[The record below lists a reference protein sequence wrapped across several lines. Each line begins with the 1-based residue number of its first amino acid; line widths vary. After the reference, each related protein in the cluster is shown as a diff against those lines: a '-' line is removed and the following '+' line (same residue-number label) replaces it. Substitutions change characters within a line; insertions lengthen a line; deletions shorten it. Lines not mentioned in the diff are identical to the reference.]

1 MGVNGSDPNLTENTH
16 TYLQAIIRRRNQLMI
31 SGILLAAGE
40 SKRMQPAFKP
50 LLKWGKRTVIGECVH
65 QMRNTQLADIF
76 VVLGHRAEEIRPRL
90 AGTAVQFVV
99 NEDYKKGM
107 LSSVKT
113 GLAML
118 GPNTDAVMIALVD
131 QPMVQ
136 AGLMNTLIEAYGDG
150 SKGIVIPTYKGK
162 HGHPIIVSI
171 GYEEEIML
179 LDEDNPEGLRAF
191 INAHKNDWLEVPVET
206 STVIEDIDVPEDYQ
220 RLSKQAE
227 PLYEYH
233 NWHP

>member
-1 MGVNGSDPNLTENTH
+1 M
-16 TYLQAIIRRRNQLMI
+16 
-31 SGILLAAGE
+31 AAGE

-50 LLKWGKRTVIGECVH
+50 LLKWGKRTVIGECVY

-107 LSSVKT
+107 LSSIKT
-113 GLAML
+113 GLAAL
-118 GPNTDAVMIALVD
+118 GPNTDAVMFALVD
-131 QPMVQ
+131 QPMIK
-136 AGLMNTLIEAYGDG
+136 AELINKLIEAYGDS
-150 SKGIVIPTYKGK
+150 SKGIAIPTYNGK
-162 HGHPIIVSI
+162 HGHPIIVSVS
-171 GYEEEIML
+171 YVEEIML
-179 LDEDNPEGLRAF
+179 LNEDNPEGLRAF
-191 INAHKNDWLEVPVET
+191 INAHKNDWLEVPVEA
-206 STVIEDIDVPEDYQ
+206 STVTEDIDVPEDYQ

>member
-1 MGVNGSDPNLTENTH
+1 
-16 TYLQAIIRRRNQLMI
+16 MI

-50 LLKWGKRTVIGECVH
+50 LLKWGRRTVIGECVH
-65 QMRNTQLADIF
+65 QMRNTELADIF
-76 VVLGHRAEEIRPRL
+76 VVLGHRADEIRPCL
-90 AGTAVQFVV
+90 AGTAVQFAV
-99 NEDYKKGM
+99 NEDYQNGM
-107 LSSVKT
+107 LGSVKT

-131 QPMVQ
+131 QPMVKTE
-136 AGLMNTLIEAYGDG
+136 LMNKLIAAYGDG
-150 SKGIVIPTYKGK
+150 SKGIVIPTYNGK

-171 GYEEEIML
+171 NHVDEIMK
-179 LDEDNPEGLRAF
+179 LDETNPEGLRAF
-191 INAHKNDWLEVPVET
+191 ISANKNDCLEVPVE
-206 STVIEDIDVPEDYQ
+206 SSAVVEDIDVPEDYQ

-227 PLYEYH
+227 PLYEHH